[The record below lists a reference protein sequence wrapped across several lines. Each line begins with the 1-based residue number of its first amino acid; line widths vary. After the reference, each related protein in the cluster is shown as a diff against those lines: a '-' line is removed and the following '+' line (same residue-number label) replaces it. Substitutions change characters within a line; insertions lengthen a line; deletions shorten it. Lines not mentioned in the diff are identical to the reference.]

1 VLTGDF
7 LEGVPLID
15 ILTAVRTGNTKYL
28 CDLAAWGYDLESIVR
43 HLDWNMLNQVFVF
56 GCFHADLHPANL
68 IVLPGNAIGYVDFG
82 IIGRLSD
89 DMRASLTRYSWLL
102 FQGDVEGAIKELTR
116 WLVPTVAGDVA
127 GARQALIRVHEI
139 FLYQSAQNG
148 DSVDHPYLQFA
159 VGILTTMRQYDMV
172 LSPGVVAYLRMHA
185 TLGMLRYQLAP
196 KYDLSKHVRR
206 FFGRLIR
213 QQAVS
218 VFDPRLM
225 LNRAYSGSIQLRRGL
240 EFIEYVEAQEP
251 LIAALEG
258 TLVGVGNSM
267 TSLRRWAMRLIPASL
282 AVGAALY
289 VVLADP
295 RDTRA
300 ALPKQIPYD
309 WLKLG
314 LLAILLVLIFS
325 LVLQGLRLRRV
336 EQQALTTPATGDA
349 TAPRRRGAR

>member
-1 VLTGDF
+1 
-7 LEGVPLID
+7 
-15 ILTAVRTGNTKYL
+15 
-28 CDLAAWGYDLESIVR
+28 
-43 HLDWNMLNQVFVF
+43 
-56 GCFHADLHPANL
+56 
-68 IVLPGNAIGYVDFG
+68 
-82 IIGRLSD
+82 
-89 DMRASLTRYSWLL
+89 
-102 FQGDVEGAIKELTR
+102 
-116 WLVPTVAGDVA
+116 
-127 GARQALIRVHEI
+127 
-139 FLYQSAQNG
+139 
-148 DSVDHPYLQFA
+148 
-159 VGILTTMRQYDMV
+159 MRQYDMV

-218 VFDPRLM
+218 FIDPRLM

-240 EFIEYVEAQEP
+240 EFIEYLEAQEP

-267 TSLRRWAMRLIPASL
+267 TSMRRWAIRLIPASL

-295 RDTRA
+295 KDTRA

-314 LLAILLVLIFS
+314 LLAILLVLILS
-325 LVLQGLRLRRV
+325 LVLQGLRLRRA
-336 EQQALTTPATGDA
+336 EQDALTTPVTGDA